1 MASRFRIIKTH
12 QIFNFLI
19 PTVKQKCTVY
29 LPQRLI
35 NSAYSAPPKREFSRK
50 LIFGATAGAMGIGL
64 GLYSYLSPPESKY
77 LAGIP
82 LAEKADFTRND
93 NIMDIKPSRE
103 VSGPAS
109 ALGLDLTLY
118 QYQTCPF
125 CCKVR
130 AFLEFYGIPY
140 KVIEV
145 NPVMRQQLKFSKY
158 KKVPILI
165 VQEKESP
172 KSEFLWI
179 SAKISTLGTKIK
191 QQQLNDSTVIISI
204 LGSLFLDLPSGLD
217 SVLKYYVPMTYKNE
231 DGKEVE
237 EVMNKY
243 FLMFGDNYEKNTETY
258 LKKERQW
265 RKWAD
270 NEFVHLISPNIYR
283 TYDEALQAF
292 NYFSEVGE
300 WEKNFSMFERLIVIY
315 VGATAMY
322 FVGKRLK
329 KKYSLK
335 EDVRQSLY
343 DGCKLWMKEIG
354 SKRKFMG
361 GEMPNLADLAMYG
374 ILSSFEG
381 CVAFQ
386 DLINNTNIG
395 PWYYNVKEAVTNHYG
410 YQKLKI

>member
-1 MASRFRIIKTH
+1 MAIRLRVFNSFQIVNLLTH
-12 QIFNFLI
+12 KGN
-19 PTVKQKCTVY
+19 QKC
-29 LPQRLI
+29 PIIFQQRWSSVL
-35 NSAYSAPPKREFSRK
+35 NASPPKKQFGRK
-50 LIFGATAGAMGIGL
+50 LML
-64 GLYSYLSPPESKY
+64 GLAAAGVGVGIYSYLSKPGQESKY
-77 LAGIP
+77 RSGVALTEIT
-82 LAEKADFTRND
+82 DFTRND

-103 VSGPAS
+103 VSGPATG
-109 ALGLDLTLY
+109 LGLNLTLY

-130 AFLEFYGIPY
+130 SFLEFYGVPY

-165 VQEKESP
+165 AQEKDSS
-172 KSEFLWI
+172 K
-179 SAKISTLGTKIK
+179 KH
-191 QQQLNDSTVIISI
+191 QLNDSSVIISI
-204 LGSLFLDLPSGLD
+204 LGSMFVDFSSGMETI
-217 SVLKYYVPMTYKNE
+217 LKYYVPMSYTNE
-231 DGKEVE
+231 DGKTVE

-243 FLMFGDNYEKNTETY
+243 FLMFGDNYKHKNDDY

-270 NEFVHLISPNIYR
+270 NEFVHVLSPNIYR
-283 TYDEALQAF
+283 TFDEALQAF

-300 WEKNFSMFERLIVIY
+300 WEKNFSTIERLIVIY

-329 KKYSLK
+329 KKHALK

-343 DGCKLWMKEIG
+343 DACKKWMKEIG
-354 SKRKFMG
+354 SKKKFMG
-361 GEMPNLADLAMYG
+361 GELPNLADLAVYG
-374 ILSSFEG
+374 MLSSIEG
-381 CVAFQ
+381 CSTFQ
-386 DLINNTNIG
+386 DLLANTNIS
-395 PWYYNVKEAVTNHYG
+395 PWYYNVKEAVNNHYG

>member
-1 MASRFRIIKTH
+1 MASRLRIFSTS
-12 QIFNFLI
+12 QIVNILI
-19 PTVKQKCTVY
+19 HKERQKSSIIFQKRWCSV
-29 LPQRLI
+29 LD
-35 NSAYSAPPKREFSRK
+35 SAPPKKTFGRK
-50 LIFGATAGAMGIGL
+50 LLL
-64 GLYSYLSPPESKY
+64 GLAAVGVGTGLYNYFNPPKQESKY
-77 LAGIP
+77 RSGVALTE
-82 LAEKADFTRND
+82 LTDFTRND
-93 NIMDIKPSRE
+93 NIIDIKPSRE
-103 VSGPAS
+103 VSGPAT

-165 VQEKESP
+165 AQEKNSS
-172 KSEFLWI
+172 K
-179 SAKISTLGTKIK
+179 KH
-191 QQQLNDSTVIISI
+191 QLNDSSVIISI
-204 LGSLFLDLPSGLD
+204 LGSLFIDLSSGLE
-217 SVLKYYVPMTYKNE
+217 SVLKYYVPLSYTNDE
-231 DGKEVE
+231 GKAVE

-243 FLMFGDNYEKNTETY
+243 FLMFGDNYKHTSDNADY

-265 RKWAD
+265 RRWAD
-270 NEFVHLISPNIYR
+270 SEFVHMLSPNIYR

-300 WEKNFSMFERLIVIY
+300 WEKNFSTIERLIVIY

-322 FVGKRLK
+322 FVGKKLK
-329 KKYSLK
+329 KKHALK

-343 DGCKLWMKEIG
+343 DACKKWTKEVG

-361 GEMPNLADLAMYG
+361 GELPNLADLAVYG
-374 ILSSFEG
+374 MLSSIEG
-381 CVAFQ
+381 CLAFQ
-386 DLINNTNIG
+386 DLLANTNIG
-395 PWYYNVKEAVTNHYG
+395 PWYYNVKETVNNHYG
-410 YQKLKI
+410 YQKLKN